1 MWDYNHL
8 EERDNW
14 ENTVVLPAEDQ
25 ETVSV
30 AAELDVEFLSF
41 FCYRDTWNSLYHKI
55 QSYHLR
61 AVDY

>member
-14 ENTVVLPAEDQ
+14 ENTVVLLAEDQ

-30 AAELDVEFLSF
+30 AAELDLEFLSF
-41 FCYRDTWNSLYHKI
+41 FFATEIPEIVSTTRYSPI
-55 QSYHLR
+55 I
-61 AVDY
+61 